1 MVGAG
6 ALPTTGIRAMAVE
19 TLMLIL
25 QSARLALFLGLSSAA
40 LLAAP
45 AIAQAQISIGIS
57 VGFAPPA
64 LPVYEQP
71 PLPGDGYVWTP
82 GYWAWDDSYQDY
94 YWVPGTW
101 VEPPNPGY
109 LWTPAY
115 WSYDDGGAYVFNEGY
130 WGPTVGFYGGVNYG
144 FGYGGEGYEGGYWQG
159 AVFFYNDTVNNVR
172 DAHIGHVF
180 SRPTHGRGPEGVS
193 FNGGNGGVQARP
205 TPEQIA
211 SARGARIPPTAN
223 QRRQIQVARST
234 PTLRASVNHA
244 APAVAATARPGELQ
258 GPGVV
263 RAARASAPYTPPPAG
278 AARRPQANPNQRPG
292 PASDTQSAAPRSTQ
306 APPPLAD
313 HPGSRSPEMGVMRRE
328 PPQAAAQPRPSA
340 RPVTPEGRPDA
351 KTPPEPKAQD
361 DKRNDRPP
369 NG

>member
-1 MVGAG
+1 
-6 ALPTTGIRAMAVE
+6 
-19 TLMLIL
+19 MLNL
-25 QSARLALFLGLSSAA
+25 KSARLALFLGLSPVA

-45 AIAQAQISIGIS
+45 AIAQAQISVGIS

-101 VEPPNPGY
+101 VEPPSPGY
-109 LWTPAY
+109 LWTPGY

-130 WGPTVGFYGGVNYG
+130 WGQTVGFYGGVNYG

-159 AVFFYNDTVNNVR
+159 PVFFYNDTVNNVR

-180 SRPTHGRGPEGVS
+180 SRPAHGRGPEGVS
-193 FNGGNGGVQARP
+193 FNGGDGGVHARP
-205 TPEQIA
+205 TPEQMA
-211 SARGARIPPTAN
+211 AARGNRIPPTAN
-223 QRRQIQVARST
+223 QQRQSQVARST
-234 PTLRASVNHA
+234 PALRASVNHG

-278 AARRPQANPNQRPG
+278 VARRPQANANQKPV
-292 PASDTQSAAPRSTQ
+292 PSSEPQPAAPRTPQ
-306 APPPLAD
+306 APPARAD
-313 HPGSRSPEMGVMRRE
+313 RPEPRSPEMGVMRRE
-328 PPQAAAQPRPSA
+328 APREEPAMQPPHPPQAAAPPRPSA
-340 RPVTPEGRPDA
+340 RPAPPEGRPESRSQ
-351 KTPPEPKAQD
+351 PEPKAPD

>member
-1 MVGAG
+1 MVN
-6 ALPTTGIRAMAVE
+6 LK
-19 TLMLIL
+19 
-25 QSARLALFLGLSSAA
+25 SARLALFLGLNSVA

-45 AIAQAQISIGIS
+45 ATARAQISIGIS

-71 PLPGDGYVWTP
+71 PLPSDGYVWTP
-82 GYWAWDDSYQDY
+82 GYWAWDGPYQDY

-101 VEPPNPGY
+101 VEPPSPGY

-130 WGPTVGFYGGVNYG
+130 WGQTVGFYGGINYG

-159 AVFFYNDTVNNVR
+159 AVFFYNETVNNVR

-193 FNGGNGGVQARP
+193 FNGGNGAHARA
-205 TPEQIA
+205 TPEQVA
-211 SARGARIPPTAN
+211 AARGNRIPPTAN
-223 QRRQIQVARST
+223 QQRQIQAARST
-234 PTLRASVNHA
+234 PTLRASVNHG

-263 RAARASAPYTPPPAG
+263 GAARASAPYAPPPADG
-278 AARRPQANPNQRPG
+278 ARRPQANPNEKPG
-292 PASDTQSAAPRSTQ
+292 AASDKQPAAPQ
-306 APPPLAD
+306 ALPPRAD
-313 HPGSRSPEMGVMRRE
+313 RPKARSPEMGVMRLE
-328 PPQAAAQPRPSA
+328 PPQAATQPRLSVRPAPSEV
-340 RPVTPEGRPDA
+340 RPEY
-351 KTPPEPKAQD
+351 KTPPEPKAPN
-361 DKRNDRPP
+361 DKLNDGPP
-369 NG
+369 NA